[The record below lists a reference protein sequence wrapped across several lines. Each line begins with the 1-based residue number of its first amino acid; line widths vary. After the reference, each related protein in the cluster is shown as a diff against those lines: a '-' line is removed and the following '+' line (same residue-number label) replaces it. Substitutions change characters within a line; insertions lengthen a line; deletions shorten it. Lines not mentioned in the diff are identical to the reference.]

1 MPDDRKITQF
11 FGARGPKAGNG
22 NLDRH
27 GNGSIE
33 TGGKKG
39 SLLNA
44 MLGVKSGEPKED
56 GPKDDPR
63 MRAREDKQPKRGFL
77 AELAHRM
84 SGAQSPKP
92 QVDEPDDAKGAE
104 GKDAGIAKQNAQQ
117 PEQEKG
123 GSPRSPFPVPTRR
136 GASRGRR
143 GTPIGQAVGAAAV
156 AATPGRQ
163 QEGDGY
169 RWDMGADPDAPIEMS
184 GFYVLS

>member
-63 MRAREDKQPKRGFL
+63 MRAR
-77 AELAHRM
+77 
-84 SGAQSPKP
+84 
-92 QVDEPDDAKGAE
+92 
-104 GKDAGIAKQNAQQ
+104 
-117 PEQEKG
+117 
-123 GSPRSPFPVPTRR
+123 
-136 GASRGRR
+136 
-143 GTPIGQAVGAAAV
+143 
-156 AATPGRQ
+156 
-163 QEGDGY
+163 
-169 RWDMGADPDAPIEMS
+169 
-184 GFYVLS
+184 